1 MGGEAVMAEARPKF
15 GLRPMLPADV
25 PTLADIFRASIEGL
39 TGDAYDGEQQD
50 AWASAADDEAA
61 FAGRL
66 ADRVTLVAT
75 LQNSPVAFA
84 SLEGAD
90 KIDMLYVHPAVAGQ
104 GVATMLVDALEKLAN
119 ARGAK
124 RLTTDASD
132 TARAFFDARGYT
144 AQQRNTVLR
153 HGQWLSNTTM
163 TKDVAP
169 SDRTELGHSL
179 GGKKS

>member
-1 MGGEAVMAEARPKF
+1 
-15 GLRPMLPADV
+15 MLPADA
-25 PTLADIFRASIEGL
+25 PMLADIFRASIEGL
-39 TGDAYDGEQQD
+39 TDDAYSREQQD

-61 FAGRL
+61 FARRL

-104 GVATMLVDALEKLAN
+104 GVAAMLVDALEKLAA

-132 TARAFFDARGYT
+132 TARDFFGARGYA

-153 HGQWLSNTTM
+153 GGEWLSNTTM

-169 SDRTELGHSL
+169 SDRTGLSHTS
-179 GGKKS
+179 GGKSHGH